1 MTQHRCADGSW
12 KPGRVRHCDACK
24 DSGAKRPVK
33 VKRRLE
39 T

>member
-1 MTQHRCADGSW
+1 MTQHRCTDGTW
-12 KPGRVRHCDACK
+12 REGKTIHCTQCQSA
-24 DSGAKRPVK
+24 GLKRPVK